1 MIARLRGVVDAIG
14 EAHVVVDV
22 NGVGYLVFC
31 GARTL
36 RDLPALGSPVTLLID
51 THVRED
57 HIHLYGFSDSL
68 EREWF
73 RLLLTVQGVG
83 AKVALA
89 ILSVLTP
96 GALAEAVAA
105 QDKGPVTRASGVG
118 PKLAQRVV
126 LELKDKVP
134 ALLDIVSSGAQPGD
148 APTRTAA
155 GLLSGAASDAVSA
168 LVNLGYPRVDA
179 FSTVAT
185 VNKAKA
191 GQGVQDLIR
200 GALRELAQIKE
211 AS

>member
-1 MIARLRGVVDAIG
+1 MIARLRGVVDSIG

-36 RDLPALGSPVTLLID
+36 RELPPPGSPVTLLID

-83 AKVALA
+83 AKVALS

-96 GALAEAVAA
+96 AALAEAVAA
-105 QDKGPVTRASGVG
+105 QDKGPVTKAGGVG

-134 ALLDIVSSGAQPGD
+134 GLLDAVSAGTAQAG

-155 GLLSGAASDAVSA
+155 GLLSGAAADAVSA
-168 LVNLGYPRVDA
+168 LVNLGYARVDA
-179 FSTVAT
+179 FAAVAT

-211 AS
+211 VS